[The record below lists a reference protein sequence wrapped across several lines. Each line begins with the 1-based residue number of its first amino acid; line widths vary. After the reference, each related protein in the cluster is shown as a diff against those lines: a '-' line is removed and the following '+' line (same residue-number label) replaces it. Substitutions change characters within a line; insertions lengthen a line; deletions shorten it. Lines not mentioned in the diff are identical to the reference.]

1 MFEIDN
7 NARRLSQSE
16 KQQYLEDG
24 YVTGLPVFSENA
36 INDIH
41 NWYEELSSKLPKEID
56 INKTNMWHKASK
68 KFHDLMQNANYFK
81 LCRRPYWS
89 KLCSMGW
96 SIF

>member
-1 MFEIDN
+1 MFEIDT

-36 INDIH
+36 IKDIH
-41 NWYEELSSKLPKEID
+41 DWYEELSSKLPKEID

-68 KFHDLMQNANYFK
+68 KFYNL
-81 LCRRPYWS
+81 
-89 KLCSMGW
+89 
-96 SIF
+96 